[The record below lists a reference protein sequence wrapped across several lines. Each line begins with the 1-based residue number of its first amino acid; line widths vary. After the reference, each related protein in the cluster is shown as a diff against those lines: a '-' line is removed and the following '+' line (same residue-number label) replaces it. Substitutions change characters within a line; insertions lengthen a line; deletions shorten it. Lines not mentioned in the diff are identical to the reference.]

1 MNVSHE
7 LNCYS
12 STTDD
17 SMSLKDR
24 RMKVI
29 CKTEIRNK
37 HVVSPYH
44 FKDLN
49 EILNIVVIVPLILI

>member
-29 CKTEIRNK
+29 RKTEYMKQAYGFSIT
-37 HVVSPYH
+37 
-44 FKDLN
+44 F
-49 EILNIVVIVPLILI
+49 